1 LTPLDTYAVPTGEWS
16 KGYKIQSSLAP
27 EHYISAHDQSYTF
40 LDCFEKSSKGIKLLL
55 NDTGKVMFSTGAT
68 MKDTLEEHYPG
79 ITVQKTS
86 PTHKNN
92 LANIFHLYADFDTDK
107 YL

>member
-1 LTPLDTYAVPTGEWS
+1 
-16 KGYKIQSSLAP
+16 
-27 EHYISAHDQSYTF
+27 
-40 LDCFEKSSKGIKLLL
+40 
-55 NDTGKVMFSTGAT
+55 MFSTGAT